1 MDILP
6 TEVVDL
12 IYKFVHNLHIK
23 DLNKQFKNFV
33 LNAKFYYTMQVYRD
47 SFSFNYT
54 RHIQNYLHN
63 LEFTE
68 ICFRRPSSVKY
79 FNI

>member
-12 IYKFVHNLHIK
+12 IYKFVHNLYME

-54 RHIQNYLHN
+54 RHVQNFLHN

-68 ICFRRPSSVKY
+68 ICFRKPSCIKY
-79 FNI
+79 FKI